1 MAKNSFSFMFPCFV
15 PFFQEL
21 YRLNQHKRIYV
32 IHILKISTFQ
42 NNFPKRHLSKL
53 EDVGFFASLFIVSI
67 NTWVCLSPQ
76 FMNDPLR
83 VAREGP
89 FWASMFG
96 VLGVVV
102 GFGGTVE
109 VRNE

>member
-1 MAKNSFSFMFPCFV
+1 
-15 PFFQEL
+15 
-21 YRLNQHKRIYV
+21 
-32 IHILKISTFQ
+32 
-42 NNFPKRHLSKL
+42 
-53 EDVGFFASLFIVSI
+53 
-67 NTWVCLSPQ
+67 
-76 FMNDPLR
+76 MNDPLR

-109 VRNE
+109 VRNELMNEWMDGWMNE